1 MLLQNYKESP
11 TFHGVH
17 HEKISGGG
25 NVKTLLN
32 HECSMTLTNRANAAA

>member
-11 TFHGVH
+11 TFHGGY
-17 HEKISGGG
+17 HEKIRGG

-32 HECSMTLTNRANAAA
+32 YVCSMTLTDRANAAA